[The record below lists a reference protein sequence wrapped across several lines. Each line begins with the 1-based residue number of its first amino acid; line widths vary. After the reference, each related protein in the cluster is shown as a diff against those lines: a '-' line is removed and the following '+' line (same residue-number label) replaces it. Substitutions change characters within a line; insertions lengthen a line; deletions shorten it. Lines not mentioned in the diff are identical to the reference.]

1 MSPKNVRVKL
11 PGTDARAGMS
21 RPRKSPAEAAD
32 EYCENNTTPEKV
44 FGVPLGE
51 TLPASPPTDVKDEE
65 KFDSYGTELLTAELC
80 EVYAAMYVK
89 GDGNCFWRAFSMA
102 IWGTA
107 KYWRQVKLVV
117 LGWATANV
125 DALVG
130 EGGILHKCGTY
141 YPDRCYKEHIFLNA
155 EGEHCPDRDN
165 YKMMLLASI
174 GLFCGDHVW
183 GGYLTALLAAHA
195 LRIPVKFLVPTDK
208 RSRMRYDREGQEPP
222 HGTGRDGLQIDDNRH
237 SRAFVPDSRLKLR
250 VRGADGKGD
259 AVREEIAIAL
269 YSYSDKGVCE
279 SALADIPEVDW
290 DTSFKYESLNH
301 FSAIMSKDGGTTPF
315 PMFKV
320 APMLSSKRASL
331 GKQHVEDRVLKS
343 AEPLMRQLESVGGST
358 YARNELTAEMLA
370 SAAYDTSVLA
380 EGQGCHDYL
389 ERLATQAGDHLD
401 VCAKVPEEAF
411 RGSKAPDIS
420 MWGTTSLG
428 SFVEVVR
435 NVKIDCVVHV
445 VYKYTDR
452 PVGHIVVVGPDGFQ
466 LCTCLRL
473 MRCGLHCSHTLA
485 ALVTKLGRAEEF
497 LGESIHPRWRTS
509 LEPWSL
515 YSAGLSPFD
524 GHERGTYTD
533 GFTGDYGD
541 MDLEDSHDGPAGG
554 AVSIPRGRFYADL
567 FARVTKLVS
576 AASDNYDGTP
586 ASYAR
591 YNELF
596 DRFGRDVNAT
606 IMAPVVA
613 DGVTGLGNPPL
624 PVSKTRKETRHN
636 DGFEGRPKKK
646 AKGGDT
652 TSCVDVAN

>member
-1 MSPKNVRVKL
+1 
-11 PGTDARAGMS
+11 MS

-65 KFDSYGTELLTAELC
+65 KFDSYGTELLTAELR
-80 EVYAAMYVK
+80 EVYAAMCVK

-141 YPDRCYKEHIFLNA
+141 YPDRCYKKHIFLNA

-174 GLFCGDHVW
+174 GLFCEDHVW

-259 AVREEIAIAL
+259 AVREEIVIAL

-320 APMLSSKRASL
+320 APMLSFKRASL

-401 VCAKVPEEAF
+401 VCAQVPEEAF

-473 MRCGLHCSHTLA
+473 MRCGLHCSHTLG

-524 GHERGTYTD
+524 GHERGTYTN

-541 MDLEDSHDGPAGG
+541 MDLEDYQDGPAGG
-554 AVSIPRGRFYADL
+554 AVSIPRGRFYADF
-567 FARVTKLVS
+567 FARVTKLIS

-624 PVSKTRKETRHN
+624 PVSKTRKETRHK

>member
-1 MSPKNVRVKL
+1 
-11 PGTDARAGMS
+11 
-21 RPRKSPAEAAD
+21 
-32 EYCENNTTPEKV
+32 
-44 FGVPLGE
+44 
-51 TLPASPPTDVKDEE
+51 
-65 KFDSYGTELLTAELC
+65 
-80 EVYAAMYVK
+80 
-89 GDGNCFWRAFSMA
+89 
-102 IWGTA
+102 
-107 KYWRQVKLVV
+107 
-117 LGWATANV
+117 
-125 DALVG
+125 
-130 EGGILHKCGTY
+130 
-141 YPDRCYKEHIFLNA
+141 
-155 EGEHCPDRDN
+155 
-165 YKMMLLASI
+165 
-174 GLFCGDHVW
+174 
-183 GGYLTALLAAHA
+183 
-195 LRIPVKFLVPTDK
+195 
-208 RSRMRYDREGQEPP
+208 
-222 HGTGRDGLQIDDNRH
+222 
-237 SRAFVPDSRLKLR
+237 
-250 VRGADGKGD
+250 
-259 AVREEIAIAL
+259 
-269 YSYSDKGVCE
+269 
-279 SALADIPEVDW
+279 
-290 DTSFKYESLNH
+290 
-301 FSAIMSKDGGTTPF
+301 
-315 PMFKV
+315 
-320 APMLSSKRASL
+320 
-331 GKQHVEDRVLKS
+331 
-343 AEPLMRQLESVGGST
+343 MRQLESVGGST
-358 YARNELTAEMLA
+358 YARNVSWDSSACPHRGCEVLLRIALEVLGRPKDEDLRQHAVKLYTRYILHFPTQAHPVGVFVFQPTLLLYFVSYPISTVPIFDGHQSHVVHCPPQELTAEMLA

-389 ERLATQAGDHLD
+389 ERLATHAGDHLD
-401 VCAKVPEEAF
+401 VCAQVPEEAF

-541 MDLEDSHDGPAGG
+541 MDLEDSQDGPAGG
-554 AVSIPRGRFYADL
+554 AVSIPRGRFYADF

-624 PVSKTRKETRHN
+624 PVSKTRKETRHK

>member
-1 MSPKNVRVKL
+1 
-11 PGTDARAGMS
+11 MS

-51 TLPASPPTDVKDEE
+51 TLPASPPTDVKDEVCLDHAEACNAEEAANARQDLVPTTTIESECEDDIRDWTTTGLRQFDMYRLVSDRIKPLQLGHPGRQKIRNMVKKVQREMWSTPTDALEFMTSLTSMPGCYAKYETDALHRLKMECDGVWSKIEDLVKGSGCE
-65 KFDSYGTELLTAELC
+65 K
-80 EVYAAMYVK
+80 YVK
-89 GDGNCFWRAFSMA
+89 G
-102 IWGTA
+102 
-107 KYWRQVKLVV
+107 YL
-117 LGWATANV
+117 
-125 DALVG
+125 
-130 EGGILHKCGTY
+130 
-141 YPDRCYKEHIFLNA
+141 KE
-155 EGEHCPDRDN
+155 
-165 YKMMLLASI
+165 
-174 GLFCGDHVW
+174 
-183 GGYLTALLAAHA
+183 
-195 LRIPVKFLVPTDK
+195 
-208 RSRMRYDREGQEPP
+208 
-222 HGTGRDGLQIDDNRH
+222 
-237 SRAFVPDSRLKLR
+237 
-250 VRGADGKGD
+250 
-259 AVREEIAIAL
+259 
-269 YSYSDKGVCE
+269 
-279 SALADIPEVDW
+279 
-290 DTSFKYESLNH
+290 
-301 FSAIMSKDGGTTPF
+301 
-315 PMFKV
+315 
-320 APMLSSKRASL
+320 LSSKRASL

-401 VCAKVPEEAF
+401 VCAQVPEEAF

-541 MDLEDSHDGPAGG
+541 MDLEDSQDGPAGG
-554 AVSIPRGRFYADL
+554 AVSIPRGRFYADF

-624 PVSKTRKETRHN
+624 PVSKTRKETRHK
-636 DGFEGRPKKK
+636 DGFERRPKKK